1 MTMTLGSYMF
11 PRLLFETSSGGLWLV
26 ACGFWPEHCSL
37 LFVWCRSVSAP
48 RTLGDVESTGMA
60 RLVGL
65 TRAKGPR
72 GALNPIKQ
80 QALTVRSNINHNTRE
95 EGGRWDSGGGGG
107 SGPVGQGGGVGAES
121 GPWGQGG
128 GVAAEVKAVG
138 RKADRVT
145 SG

>member
-1 MTMTLGSYMF
+1 MRDHGTGVFCVSPELQPLMVTC
-11 PRLLFETSSGGLWLV
+11 GLNSCSAAQLM
-26 ACGFWPEHCSL
+26 CGL
-37 LFVWCRSVSAP
+37 WCRSVSAP
-48 RTLGDVESTGMA
+48 RTLGDVESAGIA

-95 EGGRWDSGGGGG
+95 EGGQWDSGGGGGG
-107 SGPVGQGGGVGAES
+107 SGPVGQGGGVGAGS

-128 GVAAEVKAVG
+128 GWLQ
-138 RKADRVT
+138 R
-145 SG
+145 

>member
-1 MTMTLGSYMF
+1 MRDHGTGVFCVSLELQPLMVTC
-11 PRLLFETSSGGLWLV
+11 GLNSCSAAQLM
-26 ACGFWPEHCSL
+26 CGL
-37 LFVWCRSVSAP
+37 WCRSVSAP

-95 EGGRWDSGGGGG
+95 EGRQWDSGGGG
-107 SGPVGQGGGVGAES
+107 VQGQ
-121 GPWGQGG
+121 WGRAVEWVQSQGHG
-128 GVAAEVKAVG
+128 DRAVG
-138 RKADRVT
+138 WLQR
-145 SG
+145 